1 MRSSHPGKK
10 NERKKGG
17 ILMSAGT
24 IVFIF
29 LAVIAVAVLIYV
41 VGAYN
46 ALVILRN
53 QIKNAWSQIEVQLKR
68 RHDLIPNLVEVA
80 KGYMSHERQTLEAV
94 TQARAKA
101 AGAKSVSDI
110 SRAET
115 ALSGAI
121 GQFLAVVENYPDLK
135 ANQNFLALQEE
146 LTTTENRIAFARQAY
161 NDQVLFLNNKVEMFP
176 SNIVAG
182 MFGFRKGQFFE
193 LEEQSERAAPR
204 VSFG

>member
-1 MRSSHPGKK
+1 
-10 NERKKGG
+10 
-17 ILMSAGT
+17 MSTGT

-135 ANQNFLALQEE
+135 AN
-146 LTTTENRIAFARQAY
+146 
-161 NDQVLFLNNKVEMFP
+161 
-176 SNIVAG
+176 
-182 MFGFRKGQFFE
+182 
-193 LEEQSERAAPR
+193 
-204 VSFG
+204 

>member
-1 MRSSHPGKK
+1 
-10 NERKKGG
+10 
-17 ILMSAGT
+17 MSRGT
-24 IVFIF
+24 RVFIF